1 MSKGHRIWLAAA
13 AIGAV
18 AWSAQAQPEAG
29 EAARS
34 AIPTQFPAI
43 PEAPEG
49 APNILLVLTD
59 DVGFGSASAFGGP
72 VPTPNLERLAGEGLT
87 YNRFHTT
94 AMCSPTRAALLTGRN
109 HHAVGMGA
117 LTDFPM
123 GAPGYTGQIPKSAQT
138 IAEVLRQS
146 GYNTAMFGKHHN
158 VPNGP
163 FAGAGPLDYMPNHM
177 GFEYFWGFVGS
188 DTDQWYPSLF
198 RNGARLIDEH
208 PAKIFDERMADE
220 AIGWL
225 HAQQGIAPDKPF
237 FVYYAPGSAH
247 TPHQAPEAWLQRF
260 RGQFDQGWGVV
271 REQTLARQKAMG
283 LVPADTQLPE
293 WPAELPHW
301 EDLPPQE
308 KQFQARQMEAFAAQ
322 LSFQDAQFGR
332 LLDELER
339 MGIRDDTL
347 IVFIEGDN
355 GPDAA
360 ASPNGVLAEGGEI
373 SNRRLTREEHWQL
386 IDTIGGPLASSNY
399 GAGWAQAM
407 ATPFPYYKSIGSHL
421 GGTRNGMVVSWPD
434 GIAGRG
440 LRTHY
445 SHLIDIYPT
454 LLDAAGVPTPEVVAG
469 FEQQEV
475 DGASMVGTFASPVAP
490 EYREVQYYE
499 MLGNRA
505 IYANGWLA
513 STVPQRLPWNMASG
527 PRSAINDARDYRWQ
541 LFDLTRD
548 FNQTN
553 DLSQQYPE
561 RLAQMQE
568 LFAQQAERYEVNPI
582 SDRTDW
588 DRIGAAKAF
597 YGGARDRY
605 EYYGGP
611 LMIPLEAAPSL
622 AARAFTITAQLTGG
636 DGVIAATGSVRG
648 GWSFYLEDGIP
659 KVRHA
664 LTLLPSDQMTI
675 ASSRAIAPGQ
685 AAEVIFDLDY
695 DGGGPR
701 KGGTMRIFIDGEQV
715 ASGRIPMVV
724 LSSDP
729 HTESFDIGIDSGL
742 FVVPTEGT
750 SRFTGTLEKVS
761 FDLGP
766 PGRKRGQ

>member
-1 MSKGHRIWLAAA
+1 
-13 AIGAV
+13 
-18 AWSAQAQPEAG
+18 
-29 EAARS
+29 
-34 AIPTQFPAI
+34 
-43 PEAPEG
+43 
-49 APNILLVLTD
+49 
-59 DVGFGSASAFGGP
+59 
-72 VPTPNLERLAGEGLT
+72 
-87 YNRFHTT
+87 
-94 AMCSPTRAALLTGRN
+94 
-109 HHAVGMGA
+109 
-117 LTDFPM
+117 
-123 GAPGYTGQIPKSAQT
+123 
-138 IAEVLRQS
+138 
-146 GYNTAMFGKHHN
+146 
-158 VPNGP
+158 
-163 FAGAGPLDYMPNHM
+163 
-177 GFEYFWGFVGS
+177 
-188 DTDQWYPSLF
+188 
-198 RNGARLIDEH
+198 
-208 PAKIFDERMADE
+208 
-220 AIGWL
+220 
-225 HAQQGIAPDKPF
+225 
-237 FVYYAPGSAH
+237 
-247 TPHQAPEAWLQRF
+247 
-260 RGQFDQGWGVV
+260 
-271 REQTLARQKAMG
+271 
-283 LVPADTQLPE
+283 
-293 WPAELPHW
+293 
-301 EDLPPQE
+301 
-308 KQFQARQMEAFAAQ
+308 
-322 LSFQDAQFGR
+322 
-332 LLDELER
+332 
-339 MGIRDDTL
+339 
-347 IVFIEGDN
+347 
-355 GPDAA
+355 
-360 ASPNGVLAEGGEI
+360 
-373 SNRRLTREEHWQL
+373 
-386 IDTIGGPLASSNY
+386 
-399 GAGWAQAM
+399 
-407 ATPFPYYKSIGSHL
+407 
-421 GGTRNGMVVSWPD
+421 
-434 GIAGRG
+434 
-440 LRTHY
+440 
-445 SHLIDIYPT
+445 
-454 LLDAAGVPTPEVVAG
+454 
-469 FEQQEV
+469 
-475 DGASMVGTFASPVAP
+475 
-490 EYREVQYYE
+490 

-527 PRSAINDARDYRWQ
+527 PRSAINDAPDYRWQ

-605 EYYGGP
+605 EYHGGP